1 MNMDPD
7 QRYKPGVCN
16 MGEREVSVR
25 KKFLAFF
32 SILMI
37 GFTVSC
43 FAFCDSVASWIA
55 LIGSS
60 FAVIVI
66 YLEIKFRFCIL
77 FGFFHLYNFKHLG
90 NLDEVQCKDDQHH
103 DRKRVKKIV
112 FQALFISV
120 VYSAVIHMMA
130 VSHPFN

>member
-1 MNMDPD
+1 MEPD

-25 KKFLAFF
+25 KKLLAFF
-32 SILMI
+32 SILML
-37 GFTVSC
+37 GFTLCC
-43 FAFCDSVASWIA
+43 FAYCDSLVAWFA

-66 YLEIKFRFCIL
+66 YLEIRYRFCIL

-90 NLDEVQCKDDQHH
+90 NLDEVHCQEDQKC
-103 DRKRVKKIV
+103 DRRRVRKMV
-112 FQALFISV
+112 FQSLFISV
-120 VYSAVIHMMA
+120 VYSSIIHMMA
-130 VSHPFN
+130 ISHPF

>member
-1 MNMDPD
+1 MDPD

-25 KKFLAFF
+25 KKFLVFF
-32 SILMI
+32 TALMI
-37 GFTVSC
+37 GFTVCC
-43 FAFCDSVASWIA
+43 FAFCDSLVSWFA
-55 LIGSS
+55 LIASS

-66 YLEIKFRFCIL
+66 YLEIKYRFCIL

-90 NLDEVQCKDDQHH
+90 NLEEVRCKDDQNT

-112 FQALFISV
+112 FQALFVSV
-120 VYSAVIHMMA
+120 IYSSIIHMMA
-130 VSHPFN
+130 TSNPF